1 MLDVKRN
8 LTTMT
13 DFYEGDLE
21 SEFFQ
26 MVKSNWNLLSADK
39 STEVSGKK
47 RRLDFIVSLK
57 SHNVNVTQADVIE
70 NLSGVDV
77 TIRSEEHTSEL
88 QSR

>member
-1 MLDVKRN
+1 
-8 LTTMT
+8 
-13 DFYEGDLE
+13 
-21 SEFFQ
+21 

-77 TIRSEEHTSEL
+77 TIASTHYPLFLRFL
-88 QSR
+88 RFKK

>member
-1 MLDVKRN
+1 MLGYFN
-8 LTTMT
+8 
-13 DFYEGDLE
+13 EGDLE

-70 NLSGVDV
+70 SLSGVDV
-77 TIRSEEHTSEL
+77 TVASTHYPLFVISPV
-88 QSR
+88 

>member
-1 MLDVKRN
+1 MLGYFN
-8 LTTMT
+8 
-13 DFYEGDLE
+13 EGDLE

-57 SHNVNVTQADVIE
+57 SHNVNVTQADVKE
-70 NLSGVDV
+70 SLSGVDV
-77 TIRSEEHTSEL
+77 TVASTHYPLFCDFSGL
-88 QSR
+88 K